1 MKIVCG
7 FFLFVFLHQSKIYA
21 QPYSI
26 DSVITLLVTD
36 IEKDQIKERG
46 EFFPGMFYS
55 FRGASAPPHN
65 YQPDNNVFFTAI
77 GSFTLRNLKPF
88 VGIQHEKAIDSI
100 LHRSSRAFPSFQ
112 QKDGLPLYNFWPRGG
127 KIMPHS
133 FIAQHMTQKF
143 NISEDADD
151 TVMILMS
158 LQNNDSAN
166 LYVKK
171 RLMELSNGGSARK
184 NIKSTFK
191 RLRNYNAYTTY
202 LGYKM
207 QTDFDFAVQCN
218 IMYFMYKKKMVN
230 SKEDT
235 ATIDLLTE
243 MVKERLYMTRPKF
256 ISPYYGYPSLLLYH
270 LTRLM
275 STHHPAA
282 LELHKTTIINDLHA
296 LYAKAKYPLEK
307 TILQTSLMRLGES
320 PELPTEREIQEIRHI
335 DQHKFSFFQARP
347 AYWCRPLM
355 KSIFLHVEWVNYH
368 FFSPTHDK
376 ILLLENL
383 AMRKNINQSVSYH

>member
-1 MKIVCG
+1 LK
-7 FFLFVFLHQSKIYA
+7 
-21 QPYSI
+21 
-26 DSVITLLVTD
+26 
-36 IEKDQIKERG
+36 
-46 EFFPGMFYS
+46 
-55 FRGASAPPHN
+55 
-65 YQPDNNVFFTAI
+65 
-77 GSFTLRNLKPF
+77 NLKPF
-88 VGIQHEKAIDSI
+88 VGIQHETAIDSI

-218 IMYFMYKKKMVN
+218 IMYFMYEKKMVN

>member
-1 MKIVCG
+1 MRNLYWILVLI
-7 FFLFVFLHQSKIYA
+7 FFCNA
-21 QPYSI
+21 QTHAQRYST
-26 DSVITLLVTD
+26 DSVISILLND
-36 IEKDQIKERG
+36 IEKDQIKEKG

-65 YQPDNNVFFTAI
+65 YKPDYNIFFTAI
-77 GSFTLRNLKPF
+77 GSFTLKHLSLTTN
-88 VGIQHEKAIDSI
+88 QDQQSTIDSI
-100 LHRSSRAFPSFQ
+100 LERSKRAFPAFQ
-112 QKDGLPLYNFWPRGG
+112 HKDGLPLYNFWPRGS

-171 RLMELSNGGSARK
+171 RLMELSNGGTAGK
-184 NIKSTFK
+184 KIKSTFK
-191 RLRNYNAYTTY
+191 RFRKYKAYTTY

-218 IMYFMYKKKMVN
+218 IMYFMYEKKMVN

-275 STHHPAA
+275 SAHHPAA

-347 AYWCRPLM
+347 AYWCRPLT
-355 KSIFLHVEWVNYH
+355 KSLLLHFEWINYK
-368 FFSPTHDK
+368 FFSPTYDK

>member
-1 MKIVCG
+1 
-7 FFLFVFLHQSKIYA
+7 
-21 QPYSI
+21 
-26 DSVITLLVTD
+26 
-36 IEKDQIKERG
+36 
-46 EFFPGMFYS
+46 
-55 FRGASAPPHN
+55 
-65 YQPDNNVFFTAI
+65 
-77 GSFTLRNLKPF
+77 
-88 VGIQHEKAIDSI
+88 
-100 LHRSSRAFPSFQ
+100 
-112 QKDGLPLYNFWPRGG
+112 
-127 KIMPHS
+127 MPHS

-218 IMYFMYKKKMVN
+218 IMYFMYEKKMVN

-243 MVKERLYMTRPKF
+243 MVKERLYMKRPKF

-275 STHHPAA
+275 SAHHPAA

-320 PELPTEREIQEIRHI
+320 PELPTEREIQEIRYI

-383 AMRKNINQSVSYH
+383 TMRKNINRSVSYH